1 MSEFVRKA
9 YAGVDDLARI
19 QAFNAAAVAA
29 AGVCG
34 YMHTGDI
41 PHRIYNANR
50 WYNPGDI
57 CAYWQDASGNLGAW
71 ALLFPRFGD
80 YNAEL
85 HPELRGGDLETA
97 VLDWCETAVLALL
110 PPEKKRVVT
119 TELFDCDHARRKLLL
134 QRGYALIADSADFI
148 YTTRLLDDIPTSTL
162 PDGFTIRS
170 ACGLAD
176 VAQLVEVHSKSFG
189 SSWTIPLYE
198 RVMASPGYDA
208 ERELVAVA
216 PDGRFA
222 AFTII
227 WFDPVNRVGLFEPV
241 GTHEAFR
248 RLGLAR
254 ALMVAG
260 MHQMRAAGMHTA
272 TVSHESDNPAST
284 ALYAHLGFR
293 PQHWIAFY
301 KREVA

>member
-1 MSEFVRKA
+1 MRKA
-9 YAGVDDLARI
+9 YAGADDLAQI

-34 YMHTGDI
+34 YLHTGDI
-41 PHRIYNANR
+41 PHGIYNANR
-50 WYNPGDI
+50 RYDPGDI
-57 CAYWQDASGNLGAW
+57 CAYWQDAQGNFGAW
-71 ALLFPRFGD
+71 ALLFPRFGN
-80 YNAEL
+80 YSAEL
-85 HPELRGGDLETA
+85 HPEQRGGDLETA

-110 PPEKKRVVT
+110 PAEKKRVVG
-119 TELFDCDHARRKLLL
+119 TELFDCDHTRRKLLL
-134 QRGYALIADSADFI
+134 QRGYAPAVDIADMI
-148 YTTRLLDDIPTSTL
+148 YTTRSLDDIPTPTL

-170 ACGLAD
+170 VRGPAEA
-176 VAQLVEVHSKSFG
+176 AQLVEVHSKSFG

-198 RVMASPGYDA
+198 RVMASPGYDT

-241 GTHEAFR
+241 GTHEEFR

-254 ALMVAG
+254 ALMAAG
-260 MHQMRAAGMHTA
+260 MRRMRAAGMRTA
-272 TVSHESDNPAST
+272 TVCHEFDNPAST

-293 PQHWIAFY
+293 PQHRIASY
-301 KREVA
+301 KREVV